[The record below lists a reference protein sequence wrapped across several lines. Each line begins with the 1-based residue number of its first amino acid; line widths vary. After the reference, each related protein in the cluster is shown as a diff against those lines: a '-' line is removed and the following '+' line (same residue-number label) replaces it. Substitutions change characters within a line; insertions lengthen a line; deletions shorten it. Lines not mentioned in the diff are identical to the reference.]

1 MTFAALLGPPSLH
14 DCDVSVIRVDRVV
27 AESQAD
33 KHGRHKC
40 CVLTEVKQVV
50 RVLVVA
56 F

>member
-1 MTFAALLGPPSLH
+1 VTFAALPGLPSLH
-14 DCDVSVIRVDRVV
+14 DCDVSIIRVDRVV

-50 RVLVVA
+50 RVLAVV